1 MDRGNSKSPSSYRK
15 SKGGGVMEETPDEI
29 EWVVDVPGEMRF
41 VIDTSAGSSVFGR
54 LLRVL
59 TFLPRFVLTGRAS
72 L

>member
-1 MDRGNSKSPSSYRK
+1 
-15 SKGGGVMEETPDEI
+15 MERQTLKETPDGIELETPDEI
-29 EWVVDVPGEMRF
+29 EWTFNDLSEMRV

-59 TFLPRFVLTGRAS
+59 TFLPRFVLTGRAA

>member
-1 MDRGNSKSPSSYRK
+1 
-15 SKGGGVMEETPDEI
+15 MEETPDEI
-29 EWVVDVPGEMRF
+29 EWTTASVVSGELRF

-59 TFLPRFVLTGRAS
+59 TFLPRFVLTGRAA